1 LSEEETRRLLKMRDD
16 LLAKIER
23 LQGEMGDL
31 RKAVTAI
38 DRLIARQGFRQS
50 TQEMVDDAVE
60 SRSGASVMSKDGT
73 VLGSFQIDENEILFV
88 PNGDLDFRTSIP
100 PFQSF
105 LIERVFENM
114 RSSDEAR
121 TAEGEISPGQ
131 VLSYDIVTEG
141 DKIMSLNVRNYGDER
156 RLREIRSSLR
166 WTFDKMF
173 EKMLQP

>member
-1 LSEEETRRLLKMRDD
+1 MSEEETRRLLKMRDD
-16 LLAKIER
+16 LVARIAR

-31 RKAVTAI
+31 RKALTAI
-38 DRLIARQGFRQS
+38 DRLIARQGFRQP
-50 TQEMVDDAVE
+50 TQEMIEDE
-60 SRSGASVMSKDGT
+60 EEWRSITSVKSKDGT
-73 VLGSFQIDENEILFV
+73 VLGSLQIEENEIRFV
-88 PNGDLDFRTSIP
+88 PREDLDFSTSIP

-121 TAEGEISPGQ
+121 TADGEIAPEQ
-131 VLSYDIVTEG
+131 VLSYDVITEG
-141 DKIMSLNVRNYGDER
+141 DKIMSLNVTNHGGER

-173 EKMLQP
+173 EKLLQT

>member
-16 LLAKIER
+16 LVARIAR

-31 RKAVTAI
+31 RKALTAI
-38 DRLIARQGFRQS
+38 DRLIARQGFRQP
-50 TQEMVDDAVE
+50 TQEMIEDE
-60 SRSGASVMSKDGT
+60 EEWRSITSVKSKDGT
-73 VLGSFQIDENEILFV
+73 VLGSLQIEENEIRFV
-88 PNGDLDFRTSIP
+88 PREDLDFSTSIP

-121 TAEGEISPGQ
+121 TADGEIAPEQ
-131 VLSYDIVTEG
+131 VLSYDVITEG
-141 DKIMSLNVRNYGDER
+141 DKIMSLNVTNHGGER

-173 EKMLQP
+173 EKLLQT

>member
-1 LSEEETRRLLKMRDD
+1 MSEEETRRLLKMRDD
-16 LLAKIER
+16 LVAKIDR
-23 LQGEMGDL
+23 LQGEMEDL

-38 DRLIARQGFRQS
+38 DRLIARQGFRKS
-50 TQEMVDDAVE
+50 TLEMVDDAVE

-105 LIERVFENM
+105 LIERVFQNM

-121 TAEGEISPGQ
+121 TAEGEISPEQ

-141 DKIMSLNVRNYGDER
+141 DKILSLNVRNYGGER

>member
-16 LLAKIER
+16 LVARIAR

-31 RKAVTAI
+31 RKALTAI
-38 DRLIARQGFRQS
+38 DRLIARQGFRQP
-50 TQEMVDDAVE
+50 TQEMVEDE
-60 SRSGASVMSKDGT
+60 EEWRSVASVKSKDGT
-73 VLGSFQIDENEILFV
+73 VLGSLQIEENEIRFV
-88 PNGDLDFRTSIP
+88 PREDLDFSTSIP

-121 TAEGEISPGQ
+121 TADGEIAPEQ
-131 VLSYDIVTEG
+131 VLSYDVITEG
-141 DKIMSLNVRNYGDER
+141 DKIMSLNVRNHGGER

-173 EKMLQP
+173 EKLLQT